1 MPDPVV
7 LDRDS
12 PYAVVEGDD
21 QGRAFEQNGVF
32 FKLDGSEWTEPAG
45 IDDLYVLGRRK
56 FARGSLEYVKA
67 STLSQDVEV
76 TEAAILTG
84 LGYTPADAAA
94 LGTAAAAATT
104 DFATAAQGEAADAA
118 LPAAGGTLSG
128 RVDGTILSVSDA
140 LILPKTAGRGM
151 KVDVASPTFP
161 WKDLIG
167 DVSPKFSGVGAPVRA
182 AFRAGSVANWFYAAN
197 DLLDLIFHVP
207 HDYLPGSDLF
217 IHLHWGHNGT
227 AISGSLNVD
236 FHTTYAKGHNQAN
249 FGAEITAALAVS
261 TPDIA
266 TVPQYR
272 HRVDEIQLSAA
283 SPTAGQLD
291 TDDIEVDGLILIT
304 AVVTAIPT
312 ITGGTTNKPAF
323 FTADIHYQSTG
334 VGTKN
339 KAPNFY
345 GA

>member
-7 LDRDS
+7 LDRDA
-12 PYAVVEGDD
+12 PYATITGDE
-21 QGRAFEQNGVF
+21 QGRVYEQ
-32 FKLDGSEWTEPAG
+32 DGNYFTASGALWSEPAG
-45 IDDLYVLGRRK
+45 IDTLYVLGRREFGK
-56 FARGSLEYVKA
+56 GGLEYVA
-67 STLSQDVEV
+67 ANTLSQDVDV
-76 TEAAILTG
+76 TDASVIAA

-94 LGTAAAAATT
+94 LGTAAAAAAT
-104 DFATAAQGEAADAA
+104 DFATAAQGTKADNA
-118 LPAAGGTLSG
+118 LPKAGGTLTG
-128 RVDGTILSVSDA
+128 QVDGTIISASTG
-140 LILPKTAGRGM
+140 LILPKGTGRGI
-151 KVDVASPTFP
+151 KLDVAAPTFP

-182 AFRAGSVANWFYAAN
+182 AFRGGSVANWFYAAN

-227 AISGSLNVD
+227 AISGSLGVD

-249 FGAEITAALAVS
+249 FGAEITAALSVS

-339 KAPNFY
+339 RAPNFY
-345 GA
+345 S